1 MRRRAGAKA
10 AVGADLDAKV
20 DVGPGLREEEDGYDL
35 LRTPL
40 PRRWCIRARRR
51 AGAAQSPDPP
61 LLGL

>member
-40 PRRWCIRARRR
+40 PRR
-51 AGAAQSPDPP
+51 
-61 LLGL
+61 